1 MKPGQQ
7 FWRAT
12 YLPYD
17 LPLDLPSETVRL
29 RLHLGALAPQSVV
42 IFDKVEALDPS
53 QVEKEKTQ
61 SLTSA
66 AFDLRGLVN
75 IASRCVIQGYPY
87 LSAVARRALTDG
99 ATVPLAVFERGLETG
114 GEVIFS
120 FPQPARVEAIRFYQ
134 GAPDE
139 RQRDRFAAYAKSYL
153 FQGRSAGSEKWD
165 RMLARVQGEGRG
177 GWTVHPVAQTH
188 DPIVAL
194 RFVATEGEVGYRTAF
209 PVLGEFEIYAKP
221 SEVADWPAPVPQQ
234 TGTAVESKGAVSF
247 EEAAWEPLG
256 LPPATG
262 GASPALPN
270 LKRELMRGVTVEPWM
285 FNWVDWD
292 PANGKL
298 ADHPPFRKLVENL
311 KRMNANTV
319 WLFPPDAR
327 GSQLPDPLKTMV
339 YPSRVTHGIEK
350 NVLSAMCEGMHAQG
364 IRVIVMWLANIPPF
378 STEAWQFPLEENSRF
393 PKAKQFENVLYGDF
407 FKEKWGDLMIEAL
420 ELGADG
426 VAVLPDEYYYK
437 GPNLPLVADNQTDQP
452 MVAAYKKRF
461 GYDAPPP
468 RIEDTRRYRAWVLLQ
483 YQGLANLVKGWC
495 ERIREK
501 FPEAYR
507 TTNISVT
514 PYSHNLGMEHGLAY
528 DLLGHSAELDG
539 FGTDPYFDTYG
550 EGHWMP
556 AAFVKRMIA
565 AQPIVGRGQRRPV
578 MALKANQW
586 WPTDPAMQQTFHPVW
601 SYAAPVSVVAHG
613 GGGAAFYRCNYL
625 TDDPRYAANAGK
637 AYALLQHL
645 ESRGLNE
652 TQTPRTVALLESR
665 AGQDWYQLKAQTGL
679 METIGEKSRG
689 QTVEVERIEG
699 GGTVETTAQ
708 SSRAAQCELIRGQV
722 HHKVVMERLFEE
734 SVPFNQIYLDHPE
747 DLSVLPDYPLAVLP
761 FPYSIPRES
770 VVALEKAVQKGLKLL
785 IIGRKG
791 ETDPLGE
798 PCEEGPLLE
807 ALLKKYPRRVQ
818 FWEDDLMAMGGHP
831 QWIAKF
837 KKFVDNAVGASLPLR
852 VRRDGDVEVAMR
864 VGKEG
869 QRFVFV
875 INWEERP
882 CNVSLQFPRLSDVRR
897 FDEIAFSDEDPLRV
911 RSRGAFPAAGLQSPL
926 RLRLKGGEVRV
937 LVLELA

>member
-1 MKPGQQ
+1 VGVIIEYFTALKPGQQ

-501 FPEAYR
+501 FPEA
-507 TTNISVT
+507 
-514 PYSHNLGMEHGLAY
+514 
-528 DLLGHSAELDG
+528 
-539 FGTDPYFDTYG
+539 
-550 EGHWMP
+550 
-556 AAFVKRMIA
+556 
-565 AQPIVGRGQRRPV
+565 
-578 MALKANQW
+578 
-586 WPTDPAMQQTFHPVW
+586 PT
-601 SYAAPVSVVAHG
+601 
-613 GGGAAFYRCNYL
+613 
-625 TDDPRYAANAGK
+625 
-637 AYALLQHL
+637 
-645 ESRGLNE
+645 
-652 TQTPRTVALLESR
+652 
-665 AGQDWYQLKAQTGL
+665 
-679 METIGEKSRG
+679 
-689 QTVEVERIEG
+689 
-699 GGTVETTAQ
+699 
-708 SSRAAQCELIRGQV
+708 
-722 HHKVVMERLFEE
+722 
-734 SVPFNQIYLDHPE
+734 
-747 DLSVLPDYPLAVLP
+747 
-761 FPYSIPRES
+761 
-770 VVALEKAVQKGLKLL
+770 
-785 IIGRKG
+785 
-791 ETDPLGE
+791 
-798 PCEEGPLLE
+798 
-807 ALLKKYPRRVQ
+807 
-818 FWEDDLMAMGGHP
+818 
-831 QWIAKF
+831 
-837 KKFVDNAVGASLPLR
+837 
-852 VRRDGDVEVAMR
+852 
-864 VGKEG
+864 
-869 QRFVFV
+869 
-875 INWEERP
+875 ERP
-882 CNVSLQFPRLSDVRR
+882 TSASRHTAIIWAWSMGWRMTSSGIRR
-897 FDEIAFSDEDPLRV
+897 SWMDSGRILISTPMEKGIGCRR
-911 RSRGAFPAAGLQSPL
+911 RSSNG
-926 RLRLKGGEVRV
+926 
-937 LVLELA
+937 